1 MPAHTGPAF
10 RPRSTVMS
18 MPTAPSLLDTVFALP
33 LPAAVT
39 AAFEHACER
48 AQSTADALLA
58 QATALLAQAEAVLAT
73 AQALALVPMAA
84 FTGC

>member
-10 RPRSTVMS
+10 SPESTAMS
-18 MPTAPSLLDTVFALP
+18 MSAAPTLLDTVLALP
-33 LPAAVT
+33 LPAAVV
-39 AAFEHACER
+39 AAFEHVCER
-48 AQSTADALLA
+48 AQSAADALLA
-58 QATALLAQAEAVLAT
+58 QATALLAQAEAALAT